1 MMARRV
7 AAVIVACLAAWLLV
21 LAVLVRLGDDV
32 EFVAPPAS
40 VPTATG
46 GEGTVAASQ
55 IHGLPKD
62 LVERLQASTVQV
74 RGLDCRIAQFGTG
87 FVVGPNLIA
96 TGAHVVAGIAAPIVL
111 LDGVEISTRVV
122 AFDPVSDLAL
132 LRTTDDV
139 VLPRALELGYPVA
152 GVMGV
157 VLAHDDE
164 GVPVALSMVVDRLIR
179 ATGDDIYG
187 RPGGGRDAIELF
199 ATIRSGHSGAPVLD
213 EDGTVVGVLFSRLR
227 SGQVAYAVQS
237 SELALL
243 VEGLASGARGAGP
256 CR

>member
-1 MMARRV
+1 MRARRV
-7 AAVIVACLAAWLLV
+7 AGIIVACLAAWLLV
-21 LAVLVRLGDDV
+21 LAVLVRLGSDV
-32 EFVAPPAS
+32 EFVAPPIS
-40 VPTATG
+40 VPTTTG
-46 GEGTVAASQ
+46 GEGAVAASQ
-55 IHGLPKD
+55 IHGLPKG
-62 LVERLQASTVQV
+62 LVERLHASTVQV

-96 TGAHVVAGIAAPIVL
+96 TGAHVVAGITAPIVL

-132 LRTTDDV
+132 LRPTDDV

-187 RPGGGRDAIELF
+187 RPGGGRDAIELV

-213 EDGTVVGVLFSRLR
+213 GDGTVVGVLFSRLR

-237 SELALL
+237 SELDLL
-243 VEGLASGARGAGP
+243 VEGLASGERSAGP